1 MKRKN
6 IANIGD
12 IVVVDG
18 YPGRKFRVE
27 SYTYYVEYT
36 EGYIEEGVSYIV
48 YDIETGEDLIA
59 FQDEITVIQTAHT
72 HTSKVVRN
80 KKKEDRRSIRK
91 WEQLTHSEKI
101 DYLLDELRDYQTL
114 IKMFGDENNEYKNK
128 IELVKKKLEELSRKG
143 AR

>member
-36 EGYIEEGVSYIV
+36 EGYITEDVSYIV

-72 HTSKVVRN
+72 SKVVRN
-80 KKKEDRRSIRK
+80 KKKEDGRSIRK
-91 WEQLTHSEKI
+91 WEQLTRSEKI

>member
-18 YPGRKFRVE
+18 YPGRKFRVD

-36 EGYIEEGVSYIV
+36 KGYIEEGVSYIV

-59 FQDEITVIQTAHT
+59 FQDEITVIQTAHAP
-72 HTSKVVRN
+72 KFA
-80 KKKEDRRSIRK
+80 KKEDGRSTRK
-91 WEQLTHSEKI
+91 WEQLTRSEKI
-101 DYLLDELRDYQTL
+101 DYLLDELRDYQAL

-128 IELVKKKLEELSRKG
+128 IELVKKKLEELSKKG
-143 AR
+143 GR

>member
-36 EGYIEEGVSYIV
+36 EGYIAEDVSYIV

-72 HTSKVVRN
+72 SKVVRN
-80 KKKEDRRSIRK
+80 EKKEDGRSTRK
-91 WEQLTHSEKI
+91 WEQLTYSEKI
-101 DYLLDELRDYQTL
+101 DYLLDELRDYQAL

-128 IELVKKKLEELSRKG
+128 IELVKKKLEELSKKG

>member
-1 MKRKN
+1 IKKGYATMKRKN

-27 SYTYYVEYT
+27 SYTYWIEYT

-48 YDIETGEDLIA
+48 YDIETGEDLVA
-59 FQDEITVIQTAHT
+59 FQDEITVIQTAR
-72 HTSKVVRN
+72 TSKVVRN
-80 KKKEDRRSIRK
+80 EKKEDGRSIRK
-91 WEQLTHSEKI
+91 WEQLTRSEKI

-114 IKMFGDENNEYKNK
+114 IKK
-128 IELVKKKLEELSRKG
+128 IGRAHV
-143 AR
+143 

>member
-36 EGYIEEGVSYIV
+36 EGYIAEDVSYIV
-48 YDIETGEDLIA
+48 YDIETGEDLVA

-72 HTSKVVRN
+72 SKVVRN
-80 KKKEDRRSIRK
+80 KKKEESWSTRK
-91 WEQLTHSEKI
+91 WEQLTYSEKI
-101 DYLLDELRDYQTL
+101 DYLLDELRDYQAL

>member
-36 EGYIEEGVSYIV
+36 EGYIEEDVSYIV
-48 YDIETGEDLIA
+48 YDIETGEDLVA
-59 FQDEITVIQTAHT
+59 FQDEITVIQTARN
-72 HTSKVVRN
+72 SKVVRN
-80 KKKEDRRSIRK
+80 KKKEEGWSIRK
-91 WEQLTHSEKI
+91 WEQLTRSEKI

-128 IELVKKKLEELSRKG
+128 IELVKKKLEELSRKE